1 MISVLAALR
10 DRRGNAVV
18 EFAILTPVLCG
29 IFAGLFDVGNLV
41 YTRERINDALNT
53 GANYAIV
60 QGASTT
66 STGGAQLATD
76 IARIARGAGG
86 SNWADVTVVVN
97 NGPTASNTSTGTSSG
112 GTAANADSCYCPPQN
127 AGNSSAS
134 NSSFSYGN
142 SVACGSACTGGGYAG
157 KFISIVVSHNFS
169 PIWTGYGYVNNGT
182 VTQSAEV
189 QVQ

>member
-1 MISVLAALR
+1 MNVFAALR

-18 EFAILTPVLCG
+18 EFAILTPVLCAV
-29 IFAGLFDVGNLV
+29 FAGLFDVGNLV

-53 GANYAIV
+53 AANYAIV
-60 QGASTT
+60 QGAAAT

-76 IARIARGAGG
+76 LARVARGAGG
-86 SNWADVTVVVN
+86 TDWADVTVVVN
-97 NGPTASNTSTGTSSG
+97 NGPTASNTSSGTTSG
-112 GTAANADSCYCPPQN
+112 GTAANADSCYCPPRT

-134 NSSFSYGN
+134 NATFSFGTA
-142 SVACGSACTGGGYAG
+142 VACKSACTGGGSAG
-157 KFISIVVSHNFS
+157 KFISIVVSHSFS